1 MDLGYNHM
9 RYHFM
14 AEYGYDRNF
23 KNPFDQNNPNTNPEW
38 NNGCSATKGKTSF
51 YGNNKGQFLIWSN
64 TGDSACIESSIQFP
78 VS

>member
-1 MDLGYNHM
+1 MIVKNFELKKQNL
-9 RYHFM
+9 
-14 AEYGYDRNF
+14 RNVKF
-23 KNPFDQNNPNTNPEW
+23 FLI
-38 NNGCSATKGKTSF
+38 